1 MRYLMDNWER
11 LLQIA
16 GGDVVAGNE
25 GFLRLHNFI
34 DTQVG
39 VERGLY
45 VTEDDDGA
53 IGASSPIL

>member
-1 MRYLMDNWER
+1 MNNWER
-11 LLQIA
+11 LLQIT
-16 GGDVVAGNE
+16 GGDVVASNE

>member
-1 MRYLMDNWER
+1 MSV
-11 LLQIA
+11 QVT
-16 GGDVVAGNE
+16 GSDVVASNAGL
-25 GFLRLHNFI
+25 LRLHNFV

-39 VERGLY
+39 VERCLY